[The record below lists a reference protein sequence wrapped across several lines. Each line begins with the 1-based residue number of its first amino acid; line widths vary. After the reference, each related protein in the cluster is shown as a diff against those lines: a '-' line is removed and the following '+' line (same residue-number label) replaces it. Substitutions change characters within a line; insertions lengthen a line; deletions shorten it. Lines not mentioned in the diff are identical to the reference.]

1 MFNKV
6 IILSATLA
14 ISACSFITDTANLP
28 LNQKLRQLTLVEEN
42 HFEIE
47 KDGEKYLLDTYIEPF
62 QQPYY
67 IHVRKESNTPVDKD
81 IAVELSKA
89 YIKTRGCTQE
99 IKRPFNTWD
108 YDINNFRSKAWLIY
122 LTC

>member
-6 IILSATLA
+6 IILFATLA

-28 LNQKLRQLTLVEEN
+28 LNQKLRQLTL
-42 HFEIE
+42 
-47 KDGEKYLLDTYIEPF
+47 DTYTEPF
-62 QQPYY
+62 QRPYY
-67 IHVRKESNTPVDKD
+67 IHVRKESNTPTPVDKD